1 MITIAKQDDQQNEIH
16 RVFEDLLPAIRQQAH
31 VAFRFSPRE
40 EREELIAEVVA
51 NAFCAF
57 HRLAQRGKTELAYA
71 TPLAWYAIRQI
82 RAGRLVG
89 TSLNI
94 HDVSSRYCQQT
105 KDVCCERIDQYDDER
120 DSWQEVLVEDRHAT
134 PADIAVTRI
143 DFAVWLR
150 RLSRQRRQIAK
161 VLARGETTKVTA
173 KRFGLTAGRI
183 SQMRREFQDA
193 WRDFQGEAAEHS
205 RTALSAAE

>member
-1 MITIAKQDDQQNEIH
+1 MIAIAKQDRRQTNHPI
-16 RVFEDLLPAIRQQAH
+16 FEAMLPAILKQAD

-57 HRLAQRGKTELAYA
+57 HRLVQRGKTVLAYA
-71 TPLAWYAIRQI
+71 TPLAWYAIRQV
-82 RAGRLVG
+82 RSGRRVG
-89 TSLNI
+89 TKMNT
-94 HDVSSRYCQQT
+94 HDVTSRYCQQT
-105 KDVCCERIDQYDDER
+105 KEITVDRLDQFDHEQ
-120 DSWQEVLVEDRHAT
+120 DSWQEVLVEDRQAT

-143 DFAVWLR
+143 DFVVWLR

-193 WRDFQGEAAEHS
+193 WWEFQGEAAE
-205 RTALSAAE
+205 RTCAALSASQ

>member
-1 MITIAKQDDQQNEIH
+1 MIAIAKQDQRQNNNRI
-16 RVFEDLLPAIRQQAH
+16 FEDLLPAIHQHAH
-31 VAFRFSPRE
+31 VAFRFNPRE

-57 HRLAQRGKTELAYA
+57 HRLAERGKTDLAYA
-71 TPLAWYAIRQI
+71 TPLAWYAIRQV
-82 RAGRLVG
+82 RSGRLVG

-94 HDVSSRYCQQT
+94 HDVMSRYCQTARQIT
-105 KDVCCERIDQYDDER
+105 VDRLDQLDPEQ

-150 RLSRQRRQIAK
+150 GFSKHRRQIAK
-161 VLARGETTKVTA
+161 VLARGETTKATA
-173 KRFGLTAGRI
+173 KRFGLSPARI

-193 WRDFQGEAAEHS
+193 WREFQGEAAECS
-205 RTALSAAE
+205 

>member
-1 MITIAKQDDQQNEIH
+1 MIAIAKQDRCQNTTTA
-16 RVFEDLLPAIRQQAH
+16 FENLLPAIRKQAQ
-31 VAFRFSPRE
+31 VAFLSHPHE

-57 HRLAQRGKTELAYA
+57 HRLVQRGKTEVAYA
-71 TPLAWYAIRQI
+71 TPLAWYAIRQV
-82 RAGRLVG
+82 RDGRRVG
-89 TSLNI
+89 TKLNI

-105 KDVCCERIDQYDDER
+105 KEITVDRLDQFDPEQ
-120 DSWQEVLVEDRHAT
+120 DSWQEVLVEDRQAT

-183 SQMRREFQDA
+183 SQMRREFQEA
-193 WRDFQGEAAEHS
+193 WQTFQGEAPERS
-205 RTALSAAE
+205 RAALSTSQ

>member
-1 MITIAKQDDQQNEIH
+1 MIAIAKQDQRQHNHPI
-16 RVFEDLLPAIRQQAH
+16 FEELLPAIRQQAH
-31 VAFRFSPRE
+31 VAFLSHPRE

-71 TPLAWYAIRQI
+71 TPLAWYAIRQV
-82 RAGRLVG
+82 REGRRVG
-89 TSLNI
+89 SKMNA
-94 HDVSSRYCQQT
+94 HDVTSRYCQQT
-105 KDVCCERIDQYDDER
+105 KEITVERLDQFDQEQDA
-120 DSWQEVLVEDRHAT
+120 WQEVLVEDRQAT

-193 WRDFQGEAAEHS
+193 WREFQGEVV
-205 RTALSAAE
+205 

>member
-1 MITIAKQDDQQNEIH
+1 MIAIAKQDQRQNNNLI
-16 RVFEDLLPAIRQQAH
+16 FEDLLPAIHQQAQ

-57 HRLAQRGKTELAYA
+57 HRLVQRGKTELAYA
-71 TPLAWYAIRQI
+71 TPLAWYAIRQV
-82 RAGRLVG
+82 REGRRVG
-89 TSLNI
+89 TKMNK
-94 HDVSSRYCQQT
+94 HDVTSRYCQQT
-105 KDVCCERIDQYDDER
+105 KEITVDRLDQFDHEQDT
-120 DSWQEVLVEDRHAT
+120 WQEVLVEDRSAT

-150 RLSRQRRQIAK
+150 RLSRQRRQIVK

-173 KRFGLTAGRI
+173 KHFGLTAGRI
-183 SQMRREFQDA
+183 SQMRREFQEA
-193 WRDFQGEAAEHS
+193 WWEFQGEAAECS
-205 RTALSAAE
+205 RAALFASQ